1 MLINAIFVTSYLYEN
16 KTKMFKKATY
26 FFTLSALSLL
36 FMGCPKEKESGT
48 RILMKTTHG
57 DVEILLYDETPQHRD
72 NFVKLVNEGFYDSL
86 LFHRVINEFMIQ
98 GGDPESKN
106 APAGTNLGSGGPGY
120 TVPAEFNNKFI
131 HKKGALSAARQGDQV
146 NPQKASSGSQ
156 FYIVQGKVYDSTELV
171 NMTKQM
177 DMRKM
182 QMQIQNYLFKPENK
196 AELDRARDIQMNKPD
211 SLEIFINELK
221 QKIGYETFEYTPEQ
235 IKVYTTIGGTPFL
248 DRDYTVFGEVLT
260 GLEVIDKIATVATD
274 GADRPVQDVRIL
286 SVKVIKK

>member
-1 MLINAIFVTSYLYEN
+1 
-16 KTKMFKKATY
+16 
-26 FFTLSALSLL
+26 
-36 FMGCPKEKESGT
+36 
-48 RILMKTTHG
+48 
-57 DVEILLYDETPQHRD
+57 
-72 NFVKLVNEGFYDSL
+72 
-86 LFHRVINEFMIQ
+86 MIQ

-120 TVPAEFNNKFI
+120 TIPAEFNNRFI

-146 NPQKASSGSQ
+146 NPEKASSGSQ